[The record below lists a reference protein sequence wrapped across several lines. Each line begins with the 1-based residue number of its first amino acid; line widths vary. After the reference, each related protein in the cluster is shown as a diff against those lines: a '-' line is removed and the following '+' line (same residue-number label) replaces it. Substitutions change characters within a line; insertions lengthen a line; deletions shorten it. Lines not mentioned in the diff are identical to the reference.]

1 MPVMF
6 HCAQSPQASAGPS
19 QASPGTQRQLQCP
32 PPEQSA
38 SVVQASAPVLDPDVV
53 ALSLSVGAG
62 LAALEEE
69 HPTRRLGARRAKSA
83 NVERWVRCM
92 VA

>member
-1 MPVMF
+1 
-6 HCAQSPQASAGPS
+6 
-19 QASPGTQRQLQCP
+19 
-32 PPEQSA
+32 
-38 SVVQASAPVLDPDVV
+38 VQASAPAFDPEVA

-69 HPTRRLGARRAKSA
+69 HPTRRLEARRAMRA
-83 NVERWVRCM
+83 NAGVPYM